1 MKYAPTNDVEVVCAA
16 LVVPVI
22 LAVGP
27 GAKPPCPPM
36 VALSVSVF
44 VPEGIP
50 DPSMVVAVGCEFST
64 DVAVRVDASESVV
77 PGLAETRPDVGI
89 DADTA
94 ADTLSIAA
102 DALTIANDAL
112 DSAAAAL
119 AYAADASTVAGDELG
134 SIVVVVVASDVTVV
148 TDVLASTFG

>member
-1 MKYAPTNDVEVVCAA
+1 MKYAPTNDVDVVCAA
-16 LVVPVI
+16 AVV
-22 LAVGP
+22 LAV
-27 GAKPPCPPM
+27 GAKPPCPSI
-36 VALSVSVF
+36 VALWTSVL
-44 VPEGIP
+44 VPEGT
-50 DPSMVVAVGCEFST
+50 PSMVVAAGCESSP
-64 DVAVRVDASESVV
+64 DVAARVDALESVV
-77 PGLAETRPDVGI
+77 PGLAETRLDVGT

-134 SIVVVVVASDVTVV
+134 SMVVVVVVSDVTVV
-148 TDVLASTFG
+148 IDVLASTSG

>member
-1 MKYAPTNDVEVVCAA
+1 MKYDPTNDVEVVCAA
-16 LVVPVI
+16 LLVPVV
-22 LAVGP
+22 LAA

-44 VPEGIP
+44 VSEGIP

-102 DALTIANDAL
+102 DALTIANEAL
-112 DSAAAAL
+112 DSAAVAL
-119 AYAADASTVAGDELG
+119 AYAADASMVAGDELG
-134 SIVVVVVASDVTVV
+134 SMVVVVVVSDVTVV
-148 TDVLASTFG
+148 IDVLASTSG

>member
-1 MKYAPTNDVEVVCAA
+1 MKHAPTNDVEVVCAA

-22 LAVGP
+22 LAV

-50 DPSMVVAVGCEFST
+50 DPSMVVAVGCEVSP
-64 DVAVRVDASESVV
+64 DVAVRVDALESVV
-77 PGLAETRPDVGI
+77 PGLAELRPDVGT

-94 ADTLSIAA
+94 ADALSIAA
-102 DALTIANDAL
+102 DALAMANDAL

-119 AYAADASTVAGDELG
+119 AYAADASTVAEDELG